1 MISNIE
7 KSHENVQKL
16 RSLDSEIQVLTKERF
31 KHGKLFRQHLNY
43 LEENFRK
50 TKAPLDVEFLSKT
63 YNDAKEARRVIQEIG
78 KILRQTQ
85 AIVSDELLRLSKNEL
100 ECADRIKQDSA
111 QIKNQ
116 KRNIKKFI
124 NGCFSFAVTLLV
136 SGVLF
141 ETNIIIVSLV
151 FMSLV
156 AAYYV
161 RKAGNK
167 KIASYRKRMSRHK
180 RDVMLRKEYKSLM
193 YKIQKKT
200 AQNQKKNEA
209 AAHSVDKAIDII
221 VSNLNLEDRK

>member
-16 RSLDSEIQVLTKERF
+16 KHLDSEMRELKKERI

-43 LEENFRK
+43 LEKNFRK
-50 TKAPLDVEFLSKT
+50 PKAPIDVEFLSKT
-63 YNDAKEARRVIQEIG
+63 YNDAKEARRIIQEIG
-78 KILRQTQ
+78 KNLRQTQ
-85 AIVSDELLRLSKNEL
+85 AIVSDELLRLSKYEL
-100 ECADRIKQDSA
+100 LCVDHIKKDSA
-111 QIKNQ
+111 KIKNQ

-141 ETNIIIVSLV
+141 ETNIIVVSLV

-167 KIASYRKRMSRHK
+167 KIASYRKRMSIHK

-193 YKIQKKT
+193 YKIQKRT
-200 AQNQKKNEA
+200 AQNQKRNEA

-221 VSNLNLEDRK
+221 VSNLDLEDRN